1 MKAFIEI
8 KKLAVEDII
17 TTSIVDG
24 LVNNGTDNDGNGK
37 GNSGGW
43 DDGQATSL
51 TD

>member
-17 TTSIVDG
+17 TTSIGNG
-24 LVNNGTDNDGNGK
+24 LVKNGT

>member
-17 TTSIVDG
+17 TTSIGNG
-24 LVNNGTDNDGNGK
+24 LVNNGTGNDGNGT